1 MQTLEFVTKYSGVL
15 TCTNESGGGDKSSSP
30 SSSSSLQIA
39 MSIPVHEA
47 EPLRADWRESDPE
60 ARALV
65 EKTLSGSSLGLG
77 DVAEALL
84 TPGMHR
90 TLVVRLADGCVDR
103 AGFEAIPV
111 PAAKLDED
119 DGPAEEGRT
128 RRIGTLM
135 ITVKGEEGGEYDFLS
150 R

>member
-15 TCTNESGGGDKSSSP
+15 TCTNESGGDDKST

-47 EPLRADWRESDPE
+47 EPLEADWRESDPE

-65 EKTLSGSSLGLG
+65 EKTLSGSPLGLG

-103 AGFEAIPV
+103 AGFETIPV
-111 PAAKLDED
+111 PAAKLNED
-119 DGPAEEGRT
+119 DGPAEEEGRK

-135 ITVKGEEGGEYDFLS
+135 ITVKGEDGGEYDFLS